1 MSENSHAERIEAQL
15 RMAEDEADEED
26 GGEPS
31 VSIDLTDVPTGRD
44 STHVALVSGGM
55 DSTVAAAVSQEVARK
70 LDVLA
75 YLDTGT
81 GLEANR
87 EHIEELADALGL
99 QLWTLRT
106 HESYAE
112 KVRENGYPGPS
123 RHGMMYNFLK
133 ERQISKLAT
142 VSHGDLVLW
151 TGVRSHESERRMAH
165 VEGVQEARRWTW
177 VAPIHDWTKQDC
189 QDYLDAHDLP
199 ENPLW
204 KTLGR
209 SRSCF
214 SSSTRP
220 CSSWTPSPTSA
231 AAPSPAP
238 PLPEP
243 TRRSIASEILSTF
256 ASSSSSSAFSSRS
269 RSFSSRSRS
278 SSSSRSV
285 RRSRSA
291 STSS

>member
-1 MSENSHAERIEAQL
+1 VSENSHAERIEAQL

-75 YLDTGT
+75 YLDTRT

-87 EHIEELADALGL
+87 EYVEELADALGL

-123 RHGMMYNFLK
+123 RHGMMFNFLK

-189 QDYLDAHDLP
+189 QDYLDGRDLP

-209 SRSCF
+209 SGDCF
-214 SSSTRP
+214 
-220 CSSWTPSPTSA
+220 CGC
-231 AAPSPAP
+231 
-238 PLPEP
+238 
-243 TRRSIASEILSTF
+243 F
-256 ASSSSSSAFSSRS
+256 ASREELLDLEAEGFVEHADWLRNLDTEPDDETALWAW
-269 RSFSSRSRS
+269 
-278 SSSSRSV
+278 
-285 RRSRSA
+285 A
-291 STSS
+291 SLSKTEQRAERVGDDQMTLCSTCALPDGGEST